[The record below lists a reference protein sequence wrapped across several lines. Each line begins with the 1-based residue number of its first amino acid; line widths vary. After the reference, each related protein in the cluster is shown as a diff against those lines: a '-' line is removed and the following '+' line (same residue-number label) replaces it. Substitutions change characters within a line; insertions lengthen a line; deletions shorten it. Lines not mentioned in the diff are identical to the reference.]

1 MKKIF
6 MAILAYLMATLTFAQ
21 GDSSVIR
28 IIIGF
33 PPGGNTDVVARA
45 LSTDASKTLG
55 KSIIIESRSGAS
67 GAIAAGSVAQ
77 ARPDGSTL
85 LLVTSA
91 NAMLPALNK
100 NLKYKA
106 LDDFEWVAT
115 FATYPLVVVVNKNS
129 KIHSFKELVEKSR
142 EAPGSISYSSPGE
155 GTAPHLTT
163 ELLSRTVGAQFQHVP
178 YRGEMPA
185 MVDLIGSH
193 VDFSILTAPTV
204 LPRIQSGEL
213 RALAVTSAGHWKAL
227 PDIPSV
233 AQLGYPKFDITSWV
247 GLAAPKGTP
256 AVEVARLNNAFLQ
269 AQNKPE
275 MKKFL
280 EDKGMD
286 NFTLTPNETRLLMQR
301 EIRDWGQRV
310 KTANIKPE

>member
-286 NFTLTPNETRLLMQR
+286 NFILTPNETRLLMQR

>member
-204 LPRIQSGEL
+204 LPRIQSGECW
-213 RALAVTSAGHWKAL
+213 R
-227 PDIPSV
+227 
-233 AQLGYPKFDITSWV
+233 
-247 GLAAPKGTP
+247 
-256 AVEVARLNNAFLQ
+256 
-269 AQNKPE
+269 
-275 MKKFL
+275 
-280 EDKGMD
+280 
-286 NFTLTPNETRLLMQR
+286 
-301 EIRDWGQRV
+301 
-310 KTANIKPE
+310 